1 MSNIFTSENITK
13 YSKNASDLN
22 SGNWT
27 TRNGIPAISIS
38 PNMLYY
44 GEDTEENKNKTNG
57 ILHNEFDANKNYLF
71 DMWIDADD
79 IYYSEE
85 SRNVSGGID
94 ICYTDGTR
102 DHFIVTGNKDT
113 PKGFQ
118 HIAKI
123 TTKPIYGINIYYHIS
138 TPAYYRWD
146 STITELNDLNIYKTG
161 IIESSFNENSDD
173 VLFKNGMTTAQEFL
187 EI

>member
-1 MSNIFTSENITK
+1 MSNIFTSENIIK

-27 TRNGIPAISIS
+27 TRNGIPVISIS
-38 PNMLYY
+38 PYMLYY
-44 GEDTEENKNKTNG
+44 GEDTEENINKTNG
-57 ILHNEFDANKNYLF
+57 ILRNEFDANKNYLF

-79 IYYSEE
+79 IYYSGE
-85 SRNVSGGID
+85 SRNVPGGIV
-94 ICYTDGTR
+94 IRYIDGTY
-102 DHFIVTGNKDT
+102 DHFTVTGNKDA

-118 HIAKI
+118 HIIKI
-123 TTKPIYGINIYYHIS
+123 TTKPIYGISIYYYIR

-146 STITELNDLNIYKTG
+146 SIITELNDLNIYKTG

>member
-13 YSKNASDLN
+13 YSRNASDLN

-27 TRNGIPAISIS
+27 TRNGIPAISIA

-44 GEDTEENKNKTNG
+44 GSDTEENKNKTNG
-57 ILHNEFDANKNYLF
+57 ILRNEFDANKNYLF

-79 IYYSEE
+79 IYYSDGLK
-85 SRNVSGGID
+85 NVPGGIN
-94 ICYTDGTR
+94 ICYTDGTY
-102 DHFIVTGNKDT
+102 DQFTVIGNKDT

-118 HIAKI
+118 HIKKI
-123 TTKPIYGINIYYHIS
+123 TAKPIYGISGYYYIN

-173 VLFKNGMTTAQEFL
+173 VLFKNGITTAQEFL